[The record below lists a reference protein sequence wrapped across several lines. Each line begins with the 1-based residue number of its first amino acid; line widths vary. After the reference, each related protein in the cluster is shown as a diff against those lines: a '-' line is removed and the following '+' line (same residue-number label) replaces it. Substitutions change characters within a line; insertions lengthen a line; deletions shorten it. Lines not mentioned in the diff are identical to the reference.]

1 MKYLIIDH
9 GQAYYSLD
17 GSLANK
23 KAIDKISKEDLISL
37 LRLVVSDEFFEMD
50 PYTQETL
57 HNAAH
62 QIIYKNI
69 YQKFDDLK
77 ARRVSFQDEKIGL
90 YRAAINKYSAEL
102 SAETQAEQDANS

>member
-37 LRLVVSDEFFEMD
+37 LRLVVSDESFEMD
-50 PYTQETL
+50 PCTQEPL

-62 QIIYKNI
+62 EIIYKNI
-69 YQKFDDLK
+69 Y
-77 ARRVSFQDEKIGL
+77 SSMIKI
-90 YRAAINKYSAEL
+90 I
-102 SAETQAEQDANS
+102 